1 MLGHLL
7 KVIVKTKLRF
17 IFKAGAMDPVTPFCY
32 NCFISIS
39 LKDWWRWKHF
49 AWCIQVQQS
58 DSGSFHC
65 YWISCIALGSG
76 RDLLCGSS
84 NQKTVYPLTTALKYV
99 VFLWT
104 RWGLMLSFTEAA
116 RHSLQKRRKARPYSA
131 CSAGPSRSPP
141 FLCGTGTAGWGGWT
155 CPQHVPLLPHQW
167 LLVSLLLLRQRVLP
181 QH

>member
-1 MLGHLL
+1 M
-7 KVIVKTKLRF
+7 
-17 IFKAGAMDPVTPFCY
+17 TPFCY

-49 AWCIQVQQS
+49 AWCMQVQQS

-84 NQKTVYPLTTALKYV
+84 NQKRVYPLTTALKDV

-104 RWGLMLSFTEAA
+104 KWGLVLSFTEAV
-116 RHSLQKRRKARPYSA
+116 RHSSQKRRKVKPYGA
-131 CSAGPSRSPP
+131 CSATNPETPFPPCHRDGGLGRVNLSVVCSPP
-141 FLCGTGTAGWGGWT
+141 PESMVPCLPSSALEGVASALAEQHCSCQHCCAGGGEERF
-155 CPQHVPLLPHQW
+155 W
-167 LLVSLLLLRQRVLP
+167 LV
-181 QH
+181 

>member
-1 MLGHLL
+1 M
-7 KVIVKTKLRF
+7 
-17 IFKAGAMDPVTPFCY
+17 TPFCY

-49 AWCIQVQQS
+49 AWCMQVQQS

-116 RHSLQKRRKARPYSA
+116 RHSSQQRRKARPCSA

-141 FLCGTGTAGWGGWT
+141 FPLCHRDSRLGRVNLSIACSPPPESMVPCLPSSALEGVASALAEQKWQHCSYQHCCAGGGEESF
-155 CPQHVPLLPHQW
+155 W
-167 LLVSLLLLRQRVLP
+167 LV
-181 QH
+181 